1 MVKDVLSMNKKTLS
15 LTPEQFSEIIQV
27 IQRGFLN
34 HRPAPHLAACL
45 VLEANL
51 GLRISDIA
59 GKLRLSDIIQDGG
72 RYRLNIAEQKTGK
85 ERVFTV
91 PVAIYLYMQRYCI
104 EQGIGSKE
112 IMFPI
117 SIRAVQQRLQDACDY
132 LGLEGIGT
140 HSFRKFFATQIYQ
153 NNGYDIALVQTLLQ
167 HSSPAITQR
176 YIGIEPQ
183 RIEAAL
189 ETHIRLPQTAES

>member
-1 MVKDVLSMNKKTLS
+1 MGCASRTL
-15 LTPEQFSEIIQV
+15 
-27 IQRGFLN
+27 
-34 HRPAPHLAACL
+34 
-45 VLEANL
+45 LESC
-51 GLRISDIA
+51 GSPTSSRTEDDTGST
-59 GKLRLSDIIQDGG
+59 S
-72 RYRLNIAEQKTGK
+72 QKTGK

-167 HSSPAITQR
+167 HSSTQR